1 MEQEFKYQ
9 RHGDLQYQYILETA
23 EKVFLR
29 CGIHDVTFAQIA
41 RECRIMRGTLYRY
54 FHTKEDLLWGI
65 FTAKGET
72 YGRNILERVESQET
86 GYGRFAAYF
95 EIVADIF
102 QQDPNFFLFVDL
114 MNEAYQKISA
124 DPDSKQLKRI
134 LPNRRFGS
142 RDTVRLL
149 EERFQ
154 DGTIREDLPPHATC
168 VSLVYS
174 ANGVAGAFA
183 KNAPF
188 LPHKYGIE
196 PVTAV
201 HLALDAMLRGLLP
214 EEK

>member
-9 RHGDLQYQYILETA
+9 RHGSRQSQHILETA

-54 FHTKEDLLWGI
+54 FPTKEDLLWGI
-65 FTAKGET
+65 FAARGEA
-72 YGRNILERVESQET
+72 YGRNILERVERQET

-95 EIVADIF
+95 DVLADIF
-102 QQDPNFFLFVDL
+102 RQDPNFFLFVDL
-114 MNEAYQKISA
+114 MNESYQKISA
-124 DPDSKQLKRI
+124 DPDSRQLRKI
-134 LPNRRFGS
+134 FPRRSFGS

-149 EERFQ
+149 EEKFR

-174 ANGVAGAFA
+174 ASGLAGALA

-188 LPHKYGIE
+188 LPHKYATE
-196 PVTAV
+196 AVTALS
-201 HLALDAMLRGLLP
+201 LALDTMLRGLRP